1 MKEELEQHGL
11 RVEITKSDASEQP
24 KPAYGKDGRLA
35 DGYQKHARYY
45 IYLRFN
51 TNPDENVSG
60 VEIWHSAY
68 SSPTLGKNIMYGLEK
83 KLKMSGSAYTDANN
97 PGVGA
102 SPLISGGYDMYSNI
116 REAGGRATMA
126 GKGSENARKEN
137 QTFVDADGMQGLEID
152 FAYVSNKEDAAYWL
166 KNGEKIS
173 KQAAAS
179 FASGINASK

>member
-1 MKEELEQHGL
+1 
-11 RVEITKSDASEQP
+11 
-24 KPAYGKDGRLA
+24 
-35 DGYQKHARYY
+35 
-45 IYLRFN
+45 
-51 TNPDENVSG
+51 
-60 VEIWHSAY
+60 
-68 SSPTLGKNIMYGLEK
+68 MYGLEK

-152 FAYVSNKEDAAYWL
+152 FAYVSNKEDADNWR

-173 KQAAAS
+173 RQAAAS
-179 FASGINASK
+179 FASGINAAK